1 MDQKGL
7 VRLMSVATTIYI
19 THVIISAVPSTTAE
33 HLRTNAAV
41 PGYSVVHLHGEAS
54 CALLNTGG
62 QRPSHRRKIHNQ
74 LTVTVRRCKMMNRV
88 DCAVASRNVA
98 ADQTFVTGSKRK
110 TLTAYG
116 WRNKLEQPLRTL
128 GGRRL
133 SEAPR
138 SVGGSETLGRG
149 DGNVLR
155 GPVPVH
161 LFDALLAAGG
171 TLESAND
178 RVALTRFSYQ
188 SRNER

>member
-1 MDQKGL
+1 
-7 VRLMSVATTIYI
+7 MSVATTMRDHLHHTCNHFRRAEHYCRAPANKRRCLRLLCGSY
-19 THVIISAVPSTTAE
+19 TRRGVLRPLEYGRPTSVPSAQKPQPANS
-33 HLRTNAAV
+33 HGAAV
-41 PGYSVVHLHGEAS
+41 QGDEPSRLCGRVS
-54 CALLNTGG
+54 
-62 QRPSHRRKIHNQ
+62 QRCGRPDLCDGFEKE
-74 LTVTVRRCKMMNRV
+74 
-88 DCAVASRNVA
+88 
-98 ADQTFVTGSKRK
+98 

-149 DGNVLR
+149 DGNILR